1 MAQARA
7 ERERQ
12 YAINGAFGSLAYD
25 LYSFGGTAAPQE
37 IPDSTAEETAR
48 REERERAAQKKR
60 EAAQSRAK
68 AIESAKKAQAVSIA
82 GVLGY
87 AVVALLMVFVILSYV
102 KLTEVSTEITS
113 INKEISALETE
124 ETRLKV
130 EYERTFNLNAIKE
143 YATSKLG
150 MTMLTE
156 ANTHV
161 ITMQREDK
169 AVVLSQDDSGIGFIK
184 AARDFISSLAEYL
197 R

>member
-1 MAQARA
+1 
-7 ERERQ
+7 
-12 YAINGAFGSLAYD
+12 
-25 LYSFGGTAAPQE
+25 
-37 IPDSTAEETAR
+37 
-48 REERERAAQKKR
+48 
-60 EAAQSRAK
+60 
-68 AIESAKKAQAVSIA
+68 
-82 GVLGY
+82 
-87 AVVALLMVFVILSYV
+87 MVFVILSYV
-102 KLTEVSTEITS
+102 RLTEVSTEITS

-169 AVVLSQDDSGIGFIK
+169 AVVLAQDDSGIGFIK
-184 AARDFISSLAEYL
+184 AAKDFISSLAEYL